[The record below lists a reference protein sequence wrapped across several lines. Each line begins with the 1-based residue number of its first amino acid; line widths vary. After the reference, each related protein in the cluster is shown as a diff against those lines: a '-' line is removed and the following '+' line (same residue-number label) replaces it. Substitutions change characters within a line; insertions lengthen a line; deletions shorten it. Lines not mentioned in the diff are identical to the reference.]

1 MSLKIIDIKIK
12 GYESFNSLKTAY
24 TSLNNIGFEGINV
37 YNE

>member
-1 MSLKIIDIKIK
+1 MSLKIK
-12 GYESFNSLKTAY
+12 GYESFNSLKMTY